1 MLHCQIVRHDQALLI
16 DVDGITLAPS
26 VYVTYHAAAGRYRA
40 FRQAGIR
47 IFSLPVYMGDRGIN
61 SLSGIRPFRPGAW
74 KAEQVY
80 DFSAAEEDF
89 VRLMTAVP
97 DALILPRVYLD
108 VPNWWENNHPQE
120 LSRDYHGTAVRQSF
134 ASRIWRDAC
143 RQILE
148 AFYAWLAT
156 TGLLDHVIGC
166 QVAAG
171 STEEWFW
178 HQTWPGQLLD
188 YSEVNRQR
196 YISWLEDKYSADP
209 VKLAA
214 AWHQPT
220 AEFADIRLPTPL
232 QRDYAMTP
240 HRRDPVNEQAV
251 IDYYHYHSFIVA
263 DAIRELCRTVK
274 IISDNHHLAGAF
286 YGYTLELTD
295 PDRGSHALQN
305 LLDDDYIDFLASPSS
320 YMQAR
325 APGIDWPLM
334 GPVNTVMAHDK
345 LWFIEADVRT
355 HLTRLLKDSMPF
367 AAPDNNAYEQ
377 PVWQGPNDTAGS
389 IGVMAKVF
397 GRVLADN
404 LAFWWFDMWGG
415 WYDEAPLMAL
425 IRQTQVVYEQ
435 TMINGGSRPAA
446 EIAVIVSEDAHAHFS
461 RLDPAMRQAVFEQR
475 RELGFIGAPHHLYLM
490 EDLANIPA
498 EAYRLIIFL
507 NVVSLSEQQAA
518 LIRDHFCRDNRII
531 VWSGLTCIPET
542 GATGF
547 GREGSPDAE
556 VQPEE
561 KTTYSL
567 ARQDDPYQLILVNKD
582 DHVAALSG
590 WPCLPADR
598 LRELARLAGVHLY
611 CHTGDVV
618 YASQDY
624 ITLHAATSG
633 SKRIYFPSP
642 CDAEWILGK
651 GPVIRQAAFVD
662 VTLKKGET
670 ILLKCRY
677 KSYGKERGSTCTI
690 HANGSQMAAS
700 RWPST
705 PQAAN

>member
-1 MLHCQIVRHDQALLI
+1 MLHCKVVRRDQALLI
-16 DVDGITLAPS
+16 EVDGMALAPS

-89 VRLMTAVP
+89 VRLVTAVP

-108 VPNWWENNHPQE
+108 VPAWWERNHPEE

-134 ASRIWRDAC
+134 ASKIWRDAC

-148 AFYAWLAT
+148 AFYAWL
-156 TGLLDHVIGC
+156 TGAGLIQHVIGC

-171 STEEWFW
+171 STEEWLY

-188 YSEVNRQR
+188 YSEVNRLR
-196 YISWLEDKYSADP
+196 FISWLEEMYDADP
-209 VKLAA
+209 GKLSA
-214 AWHQPT
+214 AWNQPL
-220 AEFADIRLPTPL
+220 ADFADIRLPTPL
-232 QRDYAMTP
+232 QRDYAATP
-240 HRRDPVNEQAV
+240 HRRNPLTEQAV

-263 DAIRELCRTVK
+263 DAIRELCRSVK
-274 IISDNHHLAGAF
+274 RISDGHHLAGAF
-286 YGYTLELTD
+286 YGYTLEVVS
-295 PDRGSHALQN
+295 PDLGTHALQT
-305 LLDDDYIDFLASPSS
+305 LLDDDHIDFLASPSS

-367 AAPDNNAYEQ
+367 AAPDNTAYEQ
-377 PVWQGPNDTAGS
+377 AVWQGPNDTAGS

-404 LAFWWFDMWGG
+404 IAFWWFDMWGG
-415 WYDEAPLMAL
+415 WFDEAPLMTL
-425 IRQTQVVYEQ
+425 VRQTQAVYDQ
-435 TMINGGSRPAA
+435 TMKSGGSRQAA
-446 EIAVIVSEDAHAHFS
+446 EIAVIVSEEAHAHFS
-461 RLDPAMRQAVFEQR
+461 RLDPTMRQAVFEQR
-475 RELGFIGAPHHLYLM
+475 RELGFVGAPHHLYLM
-490 EDLANIPA
+490 EDLANIPSGQ
-498 EAYRLIIFL
+498 YRLVIFM
-507 NVVSLSEQQAA
+507 NAVALSEQQAA
-518 LIRDHFCRDNRII
+518 LIRDRFCHNCKVI
-531 VWSGLTCIPET
+531 VWSGLSRVPEA
-542 GATGF
+542 GATDF
-547 GREGSPDAE
+547 GRDDSPDAGE
-556 VQPEE
+556 QPEG
-561 KTTYSL
+561 KPVYRL
-567 ARQDDPYQLILVNKD
+567 DRPDDQHRLVLIQED
-582 DHVAALSG
+582 DYTVVLSG
-590 WPCLPADR
+590 WHCLPADR

-611 CHTGDVV
+611 CHSGDVI
-618 YASQDY
+618 YASRDY
-624 ITLHAATSG
+624 ITLHAAESG
-633 SKRIYFPSP
+633 IKRIYFPEP

-662 VTLKKGET
+662 VALKKGET
-670 ILLKCRY
+670 ILLKC
-677 KSYGKERGSTCTI
+677 KG
-690 HANGSQMAAS
+690 NGNEKAMPDPK
-700 RWPST
+700 RL
-705 PQAAN
+705 